1 MKVIIYLVLNWMRY
15 LTRTLKKLN
24 NAPIGAL
31 ITIIGMDSCFLSQ
44 TSVLS
49 DIFAEIDLFV
59 RKNSQRPMKFVGR

>member
-1 MKVIIYLVLNWMRY
+1 MRY

-44 TSVLS
+44 SSVLS
-49 DIFAEIDLFV
+49 DIFAEVDLFI
-59 RKNSQRPMKFVGR
+59 RKNSQ

>member
-44 TSVLS
+44 PSVLS
-49 DIFAEIDLFV
+49 DIFAEVDLFV

>member
-1 MKVIIYLVLNWMRY
+1 MRY

-31 ITIIGMDSCFLSQ
+31 ITLIGMDSRFLSQ

-49 DIFAEIDLFV
+49 DIFAEVDLFV